1 MNLEEFEQ
9 LKQHSIGHKLIKA
22 ARVYN
27 EFAFNTVKDKAKFDN
42 LRPSHLSL
50 FAHIPFEGTTIVQ
63 LAQKLNISKQAVSV
77 MVKDLLSENIL
88 IKKDN
93 PEDSRS
99 FLITFSKEKGSRLFE
114 GVKLLAA
121 LDINITE
128 DLSDK
133 ELQVFNKALDKII
146 LKFE

>member
-1 MNLEEFEQ
+1 
-9 LKQHSIGHKLIKA
+9 
-22 ARVYN
+22 
-27 EFAFNTVKDKAKFDN
+27 
-42 LRPSHLSL
+42 
-50 FAHIPFEGTTIVQ
+50 
-63 LAQKLNISKQAVSV
+63 